1 MADAST
7 PSSGETRSS
16 AETPVAKPS
25 AESPTTESPEESGGR
40 RTSDY
45 KSSQRE
51 SSDGGS
57 KKEEP
62 KSNRMAVWYVLL
74 AIIAALLVILFV
86 AQLNGN
92 TKTLSVTEFEDG
104 LRDGT
109 FTKKNVHSLRFT
121 ETAIRW
127 SNRPID
133 RTEAGLET
141 SKTDASDAA
150 AESNAEHTESTQAD
164 QETAEPA
171 ADATKPPFKQYIVP
185 LVGVPEAT
193 RARLDDL
200 LRDRGIKR
208 AGSGGPVNWQ
218 PIIGLLSIGL
228 IVLLIVWMFRR
239 WDSAG
244 SPLSFGR
251 SRGKMYADDEIER
264 TFDDVAGQEEAVAE
278 LREIVDFLR
287 RPDKYQA
294 LGGRIP
300 KGVLL
305 VGPPGTGKTLLAK
318 AVAGEAG
325 VPFFSLSGSDFVE
338 MFVGVG
344 AARVRDM
351 FQQAIQKAPAI
362 IFIDELDALG
372 KARGTGMPG
381 GHDERE
387 QTLNALLVEMD
398 GFGSDD
404 SVIVM
409 GATNRPET
417 LDPALMRPGR
427 FDRNV
432 LVDRPDYR
440 GREAIL
446 KVHAAK
452 IALAKDVDL
461 GRLAKL
467 TPGFV
472 GADLANLCN
481 EAALLAAR
489 GEKNEVGMPE
499 LEEAIE
505 RVVAGLEKA
514 SKVIQQDEKIRVAYH
529 ECGHALVACVLPHTD
544 PVHKISII
552 PRGLGALGYTLQ
564 RPEEDRH
571 LVTVSGLRNRICC
584 LLGGIAA
591 EDTVFEEASTGA
603 SNDLERATDM
613 ARRMVTEFGMS
624 RKLGRVNYRQTG
636 RSPFLAGAST
646 GGNEFVNS
654 EKTLREIDEEV
665 KRIIDESMVTARE
678 IMRDH
683 RAALERMTED
693 LLEIEV
699 MDAQQL
705 QAILDELEVP
715 TPGRVT
721 DQDAGQTISPPDAE
735 LAGAARPGDI

>member
-1 MADAST
+1 MTDS
-7 PSSGETRSS
+7 P
-16 AETPVAKPS
+16 
-25 AESPTTESPEESGGR
+25 SPTDENAAPSPKGGGDSGSAP
-40 RTSDY
+40 SD
-45 KSSQRE
+45 
-51 SSDGGS
+51 DGGKPEGLAGKGGDPS
-57 KKEEP
+57 KSRTP
-62 KSNRMAVWYVLL
+62 NVWYVV
-74 AIIAALLVILFV
+74 IAVAVVVVIVLFV
-86 AQLNGN
+86 AE
-92 TKTLSVTEFEDG
+92 LSGRTREVSLTELADG
-104 LRDGT
+104 LRDET
-109 FTKKNVHSLRFT
+109 YTAETVHNLRFT
-121 ETAIRW
+121 ESAIVW
-127 SNRPID
+127 SNRPLDPDEKGLTVKKPDDADEREPYQTYRVSLGGIPPETRSEFARMLRQAGID
-133 RTEAGLET
+133 V
-141 SKTDASDAA
+141 D
-150 AESNAEHTESTQAD
+150 
-164 QETAEPA
+164 
-171 ADATKPPFKQYIVP
+171 
-185 LVGVPEAT
+185 
-193 RARLDDL
+193 
-200 LRDRGIKR
+200 
-208 AGSGGPVNWQ
+208 GSGKPVNTQ
-218 PIIGLLSIGL
+218 LIITLLFGGLLIGT
-228 IVLLIVWMFRR
+228 LLWGMRR
-239 WDSAG
+239 LGGAG

-251 SRGKMYADDEIER
+251 SRGKMVSDDDLTI
-264 TFDDVAGQEEAVAE
+264 TFDDVAGQDEATEE
-278 LREIVDFLR
+278 LREIVDFLKT
-287 RPDKYQA
+287 PQKYQA

-325 VPFFSLSGSDFVE
+325 VPFYSLSGSDFVE
-338 MFVGVG
+338 MYVGVG

-351 FQQAIQKAPAI
+351 FQQAVAKSPAI

-372 KARGTGMPG
+372 KVRGSGMPG

-398 GFGSDD
+398 GFGSDE

-432 LVDRPDYR
+432 LVDRPDFR

-446 KVHAAK
+446 RVHAQK
-452 IALAKDVDL
+452 IRLAEDVDL

-489 GEKNEVGMPE
+489 ADKAAVGMPE
-499 LEEAIE
+499 MEEAIE

-514 SKVIQQDEKIRVAYH
+514 SKVIQEDEKIRVAYH
-529 ECGHALVACVLPHTD
+529 ECGHALVACLLPHTD

-571 LVTVSGLRNRICC
+571 LVTVSELRNRICC

-603 SNDLERATDM
+603 SNDLERATDL

-624 RKLGRVNYRQTG
+624 RKLGRVNYRQSG

-646 GGNEFVNS
+646 GATDFPSS
-654 EKTLREIDEEV
+654 ERTLREIDEEI
-665 KRIIDESMVTARE
+665 KRIIDESMATARE
-678 IMRDH
+678 IMRDQ
-683 RAALERMTED
+683 RNVLERMTRD
-693 LLEIEV
+693 LLDVEV
-699 MDAQQL
+699 MDANQL
-705 QAILDELEVP
+705 AAILDELDVP
-715 TPGRVT
+715 TPRGSRPT
-721 DQDAGQTISPPDAE
+721 SNGDGTTIAPPDADLTE
-735 LAGAARPGDI
+735 TARPADI

>member
-1 MADAST
+1 MRLECELRTLGSPDLRRPDTGPRVFRIFCASESRPVPSDPSETIPPPGPDADQPARKQ
-7 PSSGETRSS
+7 PPKKG
-16 AETPVAKPS
+16 K
-25 AESPTTESPEESGGR
+25 ES
-40 RTSDY
+40 
-45 KSSQRE
+45 
-51 SSDGGS
+51 
-57 KKEEP
+57 
-62 KSNRMAVWYVLL
+62 AVWLTLIGVGAVLL
-74 AIIAALLVILFV
+74 LLLFL
-86 AQLNGN
+86 AQLPGRPQ
-92 TKTLSVTEFEDG
+92 TLSLSEFETG
-104 LRDGT
+104 LDDAT
-109 FTKKNVHSLRFT
+109 FTAANVHQLKFDEEMVRF
-121 ETAIRW
+121 
-127 SNRPID
+127 SNRPLDPEEIGLVAAD
-133 RTEAGLET
+133 QAGDATATAPVSDPSSDPEDAATQPITKAEDFRQYEVPLIGLSERTRFALAERLKEAGIEVSGT
-141 SKTDASDAA
+141 TAA
-150 AESNAEHTESTQAD
+150 
-164 QETAEPA
+164 
-171 ADATKPPFKQYIVP
+171 
-185 LVGVPEAT
+185 
-193 RARLDDL
+193 
-200 LRDRGIKR
+200 
-208 AGSGGPVNWQ
+208 VNWQ
-218 PIIGLLSIGL
+218 FVIGLVSCLVLLGLAAFLLLRWSGAGNPLSI
-228 IVLLIVWMFRR
+228 
-239 WDSAG
+239 
-244 SPLSFGR
+244 GR
-251 SRGKMYADDEIER
+251 SRGKLYSDDDIPI
-264 TFDDVAGQEEAVAE
+264 TFDDVAGQDEATAE
-278 LREIVDFLR
+278 LREIVEFLR
-287 RPDKYQA
+287 HPGKYQA

-338 MFVGVG
+338 MYVGVG

-351 FQQAIQKAPAI
+351 FQQAVAKSPSI

-372 KARGTGMPG
+372 KVRGSGMPG

-398 GFGSDD
+398 GFASDD

-432 LVDRPDYR
+432 LVDRPDYK

-446 KVHAAK
+446 RVHAEK
-452 IALAKDVDL
+452 IRLADGVDL
-461 GRLAKL
+461 DRLAKL

-489 GEKNEVGMPE
+489 AGKDAVGNEE

-514 SKVIQQDEKIRVAYH
+514 SKVIQQDEKLRVAYH
-529 ECGHALVACVLPHTD
+529 ECGHALVACVLPNTD

-571 LVTVSGLRNRICC
+571 LVTVSELRNRICC

-603 SNDLERATDM
+603 SNDLERSTDM

-624 RKLGRVNYRQTG
+624 RKMGRVNYRQTG

-646 GGNEFVNS
+646 GSNEFVTS

-665 KRIIDESMVTARE
+665 KRIIDESMATARE

-683 RAALERMTED
+683 RGVLERMTQE

-699 MDAQQL
+699 MDAEQL
-705 QAILDELEVP
+705 RAILDEMGVEMPPSRPPLK
-715 TPGRVT
+715 G
-721 DQDAGQTISPPDAE
+721 GSQTIAPPDSE
-735 LAGAARPGDI
+735 LVESARAGDI